1 MIYFKHLTAIPES
14 FMYPDYFVLVLVL
27 DFEANP
33 CFLTCSSPQLV
44 LRVVSFAIV
53 FQLESLFFIAFLL
66 GTVYMLTDSIFISWC
81 VEGIKCLILDLETR
95 SKSLAYPFLIM
106 RTMIWLIRWM
116 NKNLCPAEALHSL
129 PLLILNPFIVLDHC
143 LGMFA
148 QFSNL
153 NCCLGWLVFLS
164 FPY

>member
-1 MIYFKHLTAIPES
+1 MRQTRVFSPVFHPTCPSSSIFGNCFEVI
-14 FMYPDYFVLVLVL
+14 VLV
-27 DFEANP
+27 FHNIP
-33 CFLTCSSPQLV
+33 P
-44 LRVVSFAIV
+44 
-53 FQLESLFFIAFLL
+53 
-66 GTVYMLTDSIFISWC
+66 GTVYMLTDSIFVSWC
-81 VEGIKCLILDLETR
+81 VEGILCLILDLETR

-129 PLLILNPFIVLDHC
+129 PLLILNPFIVLDYC

-153 NCCLGWLVFLS
+153 NCCLGWLVFYLFLIS
-164 FPY
+164 LELWRPIITWIRSKLLIS